1 MGSTKINT
9 SYNVR
14 PDKHSSESIDKLNA
28 EESVIIY
35 DTTTSEPKYYDG
47 SKWVS
52 WSGENANNFIDLAN
66 TDVKNIDSKT
76 YDIATD
82 DNISLL
88 NILSNEDWVINLPNI
103 INVVDNFQISIIYKG
118 DLSGQI
124 TTYNQDLID
133 GGYVVDVFEK
143 GLIHIKKLQLSEGVY
158 QWFVFNQVSYN
169 SVPNQ
174 GKTRRLD
181 FTNQSSIQLQHNL
194 GFIPIVQLWIEDGG
208 GGYVEANVDIDHNWE
223 TMNSLNIDFG
233 NPQTGKLI
241 Y

>member
-1 MGSTKINT
+1 MNRSLVNT
-9 SYNVR
+9 SFNIR
-14 PDKHSSESIDKLNA
+14 PDKHSSESIEQLNP

-35 DTTTSEPKYYDG
+35 DTTTNEPKYYNGDR
-47 SKWVS
+47 WIS
-52 WSGENANNFIDLAN
+52 WSGENAKNFIDLAN
-66 TDVKNIDSKT
+66 TNIKNIESKV
-76 YDIATD
+76 YDVATD
-82 DNISLL
+82 DNVSLL
-88 NILSNEDWVINLPNI
+88 NILSNEVWNVNLPNI

-133 GGYVVDVFEK
+133 GGSNVDMFEK
-143 GLIHIKKLQLSEGVY
+143 GLIHIKKLELSEGVY

-194 GFIPIVQLWIEDGG
+194 GFIPIVQLWIEDGEG
-208 GGYVEANVDIDHNWE
+208 GFVEANVDIDHNWE
-223 TMNSLNIDFG
+223 TMNSLSIEFG